1 MKMKVQDEEK
11 AEIGI
16 CKQSDGKRRNSFGQA
31 ELYSG
36 INSST
41 IDCNN
46 CGWDKD
52 TVVASDYQCYYRQ
65 SISDGNDK
73 AHPNGLPLPDESDR
87 NPSCS
92 VSCIRG
98 NDGKNERRSH
108 YRKSKPVKSNSL
120 KHLLLFKLT
129 SFSPNAWNM
138 VSIYIHFL
146 TLTPKENKCSALM
159 YHR

>member
-16 CKQSDGKRRNSFGQA
+16 CKQS
-31 ELYSG
+31 
-36 INSST
+36 
-41 IDCNN
+41 
-46 CGWDKD
+46 
-52 TVVASDYQCYYRQ
+52 
-65 SISDGNDK
+65 
-73 AHPNGLPLPDESDR
+73 NGLPLPLPEESDR
-87 NPSCS
+87 DPSCS

-108 YRKSKPVKSNSL
+108 YRKTKPVKSNSL

-129 SFSPNAWNM
+129 NFSPNAWNM

-146 TLTPKENKCSALM
+146 TLTPKESKCSALM

>member
-1 MKMKVQDEEK
+1 MRTKGKRSTRAALGSVMNMKVHGLGDENEST
-11 AEIGI
+11 G
-16 CKQSDGKRRNSFGQA
+16 RRETRDWHLQT
-31 ELYSG
+31 
-36 INSST
+36 IKWST
-41 IDCNN
+41 
-46 CGWDKD
+46 
-52 TVVASDYQCYYRQ
+52 
-65 SISDGNDK
+65 
-73 AHPNGLPLPDESDR
+73 LPLPEESDR
-87 NPSCS
+87 DPSCS

-129 SFSPNAWNM
+129 NFSPNAWNM

-146 TLTPKENKCSALM
+146 TLTPKESKCSALM